1 MKAVKVAL
9 SKLVVVSLITA
20 TTSIISG
27 CSNPQPGPDKSFAGA
42 ILGAGWGAGAGAVIG
57 NQVSTP
63 GKGVAV
69 GAGFGAAAGL
79 LHGVGYDLVEGSQL
93 EQNRQLASLRVQ
105 AVANQRQLE
114 KLQAKLDG
122 NRGPDPV
129 PGVYQVFFDA
139 DQTSLRPGGMTN
151 LEAIAE
157 SIKSSNVVRKV
168 HVVGHTD
175 DTGSAKYN
183 ETLSH
188 ARAATVS
195 TYLSS
200 RGIATDQ
207 IDVKSMGATKPIA
220 TNATEAG
227 RQLNRRVDVY
237 ISR

>member
-1 MKAVKVAL
+1 
-9 SKLVVVSLITA
+9 
-20 TTSIISG
+20 
-27 CSNPQPGPDKSFAGA
+27 
-42 ILGAGWGAGAGAVIG
+42 
-57 NQVSTP
+57 
-63 GKGVAV
+63 
-69 GAGFGAAAGL
+69 
-79 LHGVGYDLVEGSQL
+79 
-93 EQNRQLASLRVQ
+93 
-105 AVANQRQLE
+105 
-114 KLQAKLDG
+114 
-122 NRGPDPV
+122 
-129 PGVYQVFFDA
+129 
-139 DQTSLRPGGMTN
+139 MTN